1 MQTTEERISLVN
13 LKDGAAIELFDFELQ
28 KVLDNI
34 MDPNTKA
41 EAVREVTLK
50 IKIKPDKERGF
61 GPVEIH
67 ATSKMAPIAPVMTQ
81 VFFGQDRDGAIAH
94 EYNPKQGDLFEE
106 RPPVELAAARK
117 ESE

>member
-1 MQTTEERISLVN
+1 LIN
-13 LKDGAAIELFDFELQ
+13 LKDGAAVELFDFELQ

-50 IKIKPDKERGF
+50 IKIKPDKDRSF
-61 GPVEIH
+61 GPVEIQPS
-67 ATSKMAPIAPVMTQ
+67 SKLAPQAPVMTQ
-81 VFFGQDRDGAIAH
+81 IFFGQDRDGAVAH